1 MKTLKVGVAD
11 AMSSFNDGVVSKCKT
26 LAALGLKP
34 GKYFVKAMSKID
46 NERVYRAE
54 KAHED
59 LLQKINKKKA
69 TLAKRRLELEEE
81 EADAETGPAYAAGA
95 Y

>member
-1 MKTLKVGVAD
+1 MKTLKLGVTD

-59 LLQKINKKKA
+59 LLKKINKKKKA

-81 EADAETGPAYAAGA
+81 EDDAENGPA
-95 Y
+95 